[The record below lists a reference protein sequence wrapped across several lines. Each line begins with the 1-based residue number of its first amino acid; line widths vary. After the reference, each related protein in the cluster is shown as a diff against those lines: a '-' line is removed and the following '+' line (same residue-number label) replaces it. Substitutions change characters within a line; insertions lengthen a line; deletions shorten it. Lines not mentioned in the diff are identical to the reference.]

1 MCVLSCFNRVQL
13 FATPWTVARQVLQ
26 SMRFSR
32 QEYWSGLPF
41 PAPTFTLMTVSIKT
55 RDTSTLQKPVVL
67 ILISFYKSTTFH
79 ICFFPIR
86 LPTQL
91 SLGHF
96 ILVFANSYSSTD
108 QKTLECYSVSS
119 LDQIWTLPILILLVI
134 SILWAS
140 LVVQLIKN
148 PLQGMQETQIQPVG
162 QEDLLAKEM
171 AICSSNSCLENSM
184 GQGAWQATVQGVTK
198 SWTQL
203 SMHRCTHISFQTS
216 RFLYTTAHSSFLF
229 EYLIRIS
236 KLFCTKLSLNILPPN
251 NYFFL
256 IAPQL
261 IKCQL
266 QFFQL
271 LSQKPYN
278 HP

>member
-1 MCVLSCFNRVQL
+1 
-13 FATPWTVARQVLQ
+13 
-26 SMRFSR
+26 
-32 QEYWSGLPF
+32 
-41 PAPTFTLMTVSIKT
+41 
-55 RDTSTLQKPVVL
+55 
-67 ILISFYKSTTFH
+67 
-79 ICFFPIR
+79 
-86 LPTQL
+86 
-91 SLGHF
+91 
-96 ILVFANSYSSTD
+96 
-108 QKTLECYSVSS
+108 
-119 LDQIWTLPILILLVI
+119 
-134 SILWAS
+134 
-140 LVVQLIKN
+140 
-148 PLQGMQETQIQPVG
+148 MQETQIQPVG
-162 QEDLLAKEM
+162 QEDLIAKEM

-184 GQGAWQATVQGVTK
+184 GQVAWQATVQGITK

-203 SMHRCTHISFQTS
+203 SMHRCTHISFQKS
-216 RFLYTTAHSSFLF
+216 RSLYTTAHSSFLF

-278 HP
+278 HPWLHSFSHTQHVIHQQILLALSSKYILKLTTFHHLHLLILKQSLSCLTWIIAVIF